1 MTLDTTDREGMPAF
15 LDRRPTNAGKPLV
28 YTYTNLN
35 AYENCPHAMF
45 RRYIKQDI
53 PYVESP
59 EMAYGTKVHKAL
71 EYRVGQGRPLPEEM
85 RKWEK
90 FATPFDN
97 RQATTERK
105 LGCTNKGK
113 PIDFYDKTGQVWL
126 RGKVDLAIEGATTAY
141 MADWKTGKSSYES
154 PFELEIGALLLKANN
169 LALRKV
175 VGNYVWLK
183 EDRVG
188 QQYDLSGFMTT
199 WDKVNE
205 IVARIEHD
213 KAEGEFPKKKS
224 GLCGWCSVKD
234 CENWYDAR
242 AK

>member
-1 MTLDTTDREGMPAF
+1 MLDMTDREGMPAF

-28 YTYTNLN
+28 YTYTNIA

-45 RRYIKQDI
+45 RRYIKKDI
-53 PYVESP
+53 PYVETP
-59 EMAYGTKVHKAL
+59 EMAFGNAVHTAF
-71 EYRVGQGRPLPEEM
+71 EHRVGSGKPLPDNM
-85 RKWEK
+85 RQWEP
-90 FATPFDN
+90 FAAPFDN

-105 LGCTNKGK
+105 LGCTDKGK
-113 PIDFYDKTGQVWL
+113 PTGFFDNGVWL

-141 MADWKTGKSSYES
+141 MCDWKSGSGKYES

-169 LALRKV
+169 LALTKV

-183 EDRVG
+183 ENRVG
-188 QQYDLSGFMTT
+188 QQYDLSTFRST

-205 IVARIEHD
+205 IVKRIEHD